1 MWDLPGSG
9 VEPLSPAWAGRFF
22 TTEPLRGV
30 QQMNLDGLQPSV
42 HRNANSQMKAQRSA
56 STTGG
61 LRDTPQHRC
70 PAGWYFNDA
79 LKLHFQGT
87 YSSEI
92 PGLFVQETMF
102 SLQVTE
108 QTWCEPNQLQEVKEG
123 SKDGAGSLQW
133 VPCKSRAG
141 EANKRSL
148 TSLGTFNP
156 SFRGP
161 STEVCSQALFYN
173 K

>member
-1 MWDLPGSG
+1 
-9 VEPLSPAWAGRFF
+9 
-22 TTEPLRGV
+22 
-30 QQMNLDGLQPSV
+30 MNLDGLQPSV

-61 LRDTPQHRC
+61 LHDTPQHRC

-108 QTWCEPNQLQEVKEG
+108 QTW
-123 SKDGAGSLQW
+123 
-133 VPCKSRAG
+133 
-141 EANKRSL
+141 
-148 TSLGTFNP
+148 
-156 SFRGP
+156 
-161 STEVCSQALFYN
+161 
-173 K
+173 